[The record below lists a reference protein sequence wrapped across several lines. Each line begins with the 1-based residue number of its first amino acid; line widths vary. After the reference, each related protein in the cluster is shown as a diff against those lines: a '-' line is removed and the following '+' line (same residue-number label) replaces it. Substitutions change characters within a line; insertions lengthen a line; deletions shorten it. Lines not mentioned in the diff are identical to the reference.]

1 MANTETRSQKWDRLV
16 KTIRR
21 EKTDRPP
28 VVIMGPIPCAKLAD
42 SEVVVADA
50 VERPEW
56 FLDKAY
62 EGLDI
67 LGDVDAVQGFSS
79 ALSKTKGLNFM
90 CRVKLPGVE
99 LGRDDMIQ
107 ILEEPKMTHED
118 YDYILTK
125 GWKAFQQ
132 KYIAKVLGI
141 VPEDYALGKRFRKY
155 AEEKMAAS
163 QYVEWGG
170 GGSPSAWDMLT
181 SMRGMTRFFRDLRK
195 DPQLIKEVIA
205 KIHSE
210 CFPDFQAGLSKGNA
224 LTVMVQPGVRCNCD
238 FVNRK
243 IFEEFTWPY
252 VKMYADAVLEA
263 GKYVHF
269 HYDAR
274 WDDFLDFFTYFPKN
288 CCIFDSD
295 GATDI
300 HKVGQVLGDRMAITG
315 NITASLLTLGT
326 PEEVYAQV
334 KEQMDEFGDGYLIC
348 SACTL
353 PSNCKPEN
361 LKAMVAACRA

>member
-1 MANTETRSQKWDRLV
+1 MALKENRKQKWDRLE
-16 KTIRR
+16 KTIHR

-28 VVIMGPIPCAKLAD
+28 VVIMGPIPCAKFAN

-50 VERPEW
+50 IERPER
-56 FLDKAY
+56 FLDQAFD
-62 EGLDI
+62 GLDK
-67 LGDVDAVQGFSS
+67 LQYVDAIQGFSS

-90 CRVKLPGVE
+90 CRVKMPGVE

-107 ILEEPKMTHED
+107 ILEVPQMTLED
-118 YDYILTK
+118 YDYINTK

-132 KYIAKVLGI
+132 HYYSDVLGI
-141 VPEDYALGKRFRKY
+141 KPEDFELSKRFRGY
-155 AEEKMAAS
+155 AAQKMAGTE
-163 QYVEWGG
+163 YVEWGG

-195 DPQLIKEVIA
+195 DPALIKETIA
-205 KIHSE
+205 NIHAE
-210 CFPDFQAGLSKGNA
+210 CFPDFKAGLSKGDA

-238 FVNRK
+238 FVNRR

-252 VKMYADAVLEA
+252 VQMYADAVLEA

-274 WDDFLDFFTYFPKN
+274 WDDFLDFFTYFPKD

-300 HKVGQVLGDRMAITG
+300 HKVGQILGDRMAITG
-315 NITASLLTLGT
+315 NITASMLALGT
-326 PEEVYAQV
+326 PEEVRNEV
-334 KEQMDEFGDGYLIC
+334 KKQIDEFGDGYIIC
-348 SACTL
+348 SACTI

-361 LKAMVAACRA
+361 LQAMVEACL